1 MERVSP
7 TSLLVLHAIVKLYQ
21 RDGWMPTVE
30 EIADEVGFASKST
43 AYKHLQRL
51 ERLGLV
57 DFKQPHRRVYRITEL
72 GHAVLCEMVAA

>member
-43 AYKHLQRL
+43 AYK
-51 ERLGLV
+51 
-57 DFKQPHRRVYRITEL
+57 QPHRRVYRITEL